1 MKYSKIDLVNKN
13 MQYGLRLSVVVS
25 SVWKMN
31 FKREAKDIYKNDEK
45 LDLAKT
51 AEKYKR
57 HYDEELEKN
66 RGKTKYDFKRI
77 EHVTMKQY
85 WLSFILNPF
94 KTLIKVTV
102 RMSATNFENF
112 KKKKFHL
119 SSLFILSKNS
129 THSVY
134 STRPVYFSWAKNSS
148 HRVYSSRPV
157 YSRLESMKILAIGCM
172 IIILFITKKATA
184 KLRIDSRIYCRSSCY
199 QLTKRNYQQGSR
211 NNSEDSS
218 AE

>member
-1 MKYSKIDLVNKN
+1 
-13 MQYGLRLSVVVS
+13 MQHGLRLFVIVS

-31 FKREAKDIYKNDEK
+31 FKWEAKDIYKNDEK

-57 HYDEELEKN
+57 HYDESKESRENKIRFQTDRTCYN
-66 RGKTKYDFKRI
+66 ET
-77 EHVTMKQY
+77 V
-85 WLSFILNPF
+85 LSFILNPF

-157 YSRLESMKILAIGCM
+157 YSRLESMKILARGCT
-172 IIILFITKKATA
+172 IIILFIPKKVTA
-184 KLRIDSRIYCRSSCY
+184 KLRIDSRISCRSSCY